1 MTVAGL
7 REEIR
12 VLAIPVRLDGEM
24 IGVLTRESAL
34 TFGRQ
39 PGELERTYVE
49 IFNRFA
55 RMIAAARSRSTR
67 TNPSRKRHRE
77 SATA

>member
-1 MTVAGL
+1 M
-7 REEIR
+7 R
-12 VLAIPVRLDGEM
+12 VLCIPVRLDGEM
-24 IGVLTRESAL
+24 IAVLTRESAP

-49 IFNRFA
+49 VFNRFA
-55 RMIAAARSRSTR
+55 RMIAAGEFPFAPTS
-67 TNPSRKRHRE
+67 PSPRRRPA